1 MEAPEHLWP
10 SEIVSGFASHFDDT
24 HIAEKGLLGD
34 FTVTVAE

>member
-10 SEIVSGFASHFDDT
+10 SEIVSVFASQLDDT

-34 FTVTVAE
+34 STVTVAE